1 MNRHPAPPPDL
12 RHTSGA
18 FNVPFTILS
27 DSGIQQPNPGTIVPS
42 FNLTRRSL
50 LAGLASSLA
59 APAWAQ
65 GEQTASLPA
74 AAAKNATQSKLATRT
89 GVVADRNESAMVT
102 AGSGEAVEGA
112 IAMYEEIVAQGGWR
126 KLPNTKLE
134 KGVKSKAVVQLRER
148 LVREGYLDLETLAGE
163 AISTLDDDVARALKS
178 FQYNHGIYP
187 SGRVD
192 SRTYAALNIPAE
204 QRLFQLTEN
213 LARVRG
219 YAEGLGERNILV
231 NIPSLQLETV
241 EGGIVYARHNVVC
254 GKLERPTPTLAS
266 KVSDVTFNPY
276 WNAPA
281 SIVARDI
288 LPKFLEDPGYLDQM
302 QIRVFDGVGGPEIDP
317 RTVDWYSVPPDRYH
331 FRQEPGE
338 HNSLATVK
346 VNFANKFMV
355 YMHDT
360 PHRELFAQNARFE
373 SSGCVRVDQVRMFID
388 WILAGQ
394 DGFDEA
400 QFEMIT
406 ATQETHVMPV
416 RSKIDVRFMYLTAW
430 ATEDGRVNF
439 RPDPYRLDGSGFVF
453 GQPEPVA
460 EM

>member
-1 MNRHPAPPPDL
+1 M
-12 RHTSGA
+12 GA
-18 FNVPFTILS
+18 VAA
-27 DSGIQQPNPGTIVPS
+27 NPG
-42 FNLTRRSL
+42 
-50 LAGLASSLA
+50 
-59 APAWAQ
+59 
-65 GEQTASLPA
+65 
-74 AAAKNATQSKLATRT
+74 KLATRT
-89 GVVADRNESAMVT
+89 AVIADRNEAAMVT
-102 AGSGEAVEGA
+102 RGSEEAMQGA
-112 IAMYEEIVAQGGWR
+112 IAMYEEIVAQGGWT
-126 KLPNTKLE
+126 KLPNAKLDR
-134 KGVKSKAVVQLRER
+134 GAKSKVVVKLRER
-148 LVREGYLDLETLAGE
+148 LVREGYLDLDNLGVA
-163 AISTLDDDVARALKS
+163 APDAFDDDLARALKS
-178 FQYNHGIYP
+178 FQYNHGIYT
-187 SGRVD
+187 SGKVD
-192 SRTYAALNIPAE
+192 SRTYAALNMPAE
-204 QRLFQLTEN
+204 HRLFQLQDN
-213 LARVRG
+213 LPRVRAYG
-219 YAEGLGERNILV
+219 EGLGSRNILV
-231 NIPSLQLETV
+231 NIPSVQLETV
-241 EGGIVYARHNVVC
+241 EDGIVFARHNVVC

-302 QIRVFDGVGGPEIDP
+302 RIRVFDGVGGPEIDP
-317 RTVDWYSVPPDRYH
+317 RSVDWYSAAPDRYH

-360 PHRELFAQNARFE
+360 PHRELFAINARYE
-373 SSGCVRVDQVRMFID
+373 SSGCVRVDQVRMFVD

-406 ATQETHVMPV
+406 ASEETFPMPV
-416 RSKIDVRFMYLTAW
+416 KSLVDVRFMYLTAW

-439 RPDPYRLDGSGFVF
+439 RPDVYKLDGKEFVF